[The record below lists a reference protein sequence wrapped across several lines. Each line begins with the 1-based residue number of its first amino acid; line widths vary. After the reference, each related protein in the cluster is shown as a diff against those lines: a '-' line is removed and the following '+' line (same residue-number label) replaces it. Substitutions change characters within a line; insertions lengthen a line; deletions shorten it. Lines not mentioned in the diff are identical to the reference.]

1 MERSLFADKVN
12 DVLFTNE
19 KKQEIFRSLSS
30 FTTYRERRV
39 GVGSLYVHSVV
50 WLILITELRVLLLPR
65 KYVNQISCHTGPKPF
80 TNLYLIFLKP
90 M

>member
-30 FTTYRERRV
+30 FTTENRRV
-39 GVGSLYVHSVV
+39 GVGIMYIV
-50 WLILITELRVLLLPR
+50 
-65 KYVNQISCHTGPKPF
+65 
-80 TNLYLIFLKP
+80 
-90 M
+90 

>member
-30 FTTYRERRV
+30 FTTKNRRV
-39 GVGSLYVHSVV
+39 GVGIMYIV
-50 WLILITELRVLLLPR
+50 
-65 KYVNQISCHTGPKPF
+65 
-80 TNLYLIFLKP
+80 
-90 M
+90 